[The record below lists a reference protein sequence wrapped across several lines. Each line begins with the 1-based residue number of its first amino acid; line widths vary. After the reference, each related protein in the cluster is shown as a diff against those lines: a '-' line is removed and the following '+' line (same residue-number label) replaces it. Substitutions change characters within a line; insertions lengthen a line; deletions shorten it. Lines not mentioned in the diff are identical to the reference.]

1 MTTPLLIAHNVTK
14 KHGDFTAVSEVNLQV
29 YPGTIHSVIG
39 PNGAGKTTLFHTL
52 TGCVPITHGSIKIQG
67 EEISRLPDYQRVNR
81 GISRSFQVTSIFQ
94 TLSVEEN
101 LRIAIQGRHP
111 WDFLRLKKQHYSRV
125 DLQEKRQELLQRF
138 GLEHVATRNAGL
150 LSHGQQRRLEVAM
163 AIAADPLLVFLD
175 EPTSGMGVDDIQE
188 MKALILELKQ
198 SGYAVLLV
206 EHNMDIVMG
215 ISDCITVM
223 QFGRV
228 LVEGPPELIRQDER
242 VRKAYLG
249 NMITGGAL

>member
-1 MTTPLLIAHNVTK
+1 MTTPLLVAKNVTK
-14 KHGDFTAVSEVNLQV
+14 KYGDFTAVSEVNLTV

-52 TGCVPITHGSIKIQG
+52 TGCVPITEGSITIQG
-67 EEISRLPDYQRVNR
+67 QEISRLPDYKRVNH
-81 GISRSFQVTSIFQ
+81 GISRSFQVTSVFQ
-94 TLSVEEN
+94 SLSVAEN

-111 WDFLRLKKQHYSRV
+111 WDFLRLGKAHHKAAHI
-125 DLQEKRQELLQRF
+125 QEKRHTLLKRF
-138 GLEHVATRNAGL
+138 GLEAVSTRHAGL

-163 AIAADPLLVFLD
+163 AVAADPLLVFLD
-175 EPTSGMGVDDIQE
+175 EPTSGMGIDDIQE

-223 QFGRV
+223 QFGQV
-228 LVEGPPELIRQDER
+228 LVEGPPEQIRQDER

-249 NMITGGAL
+249 NMITGGAA